1 MVDFVPNI
9 VLNTHHNRRVNIF
22 CPSVIRLVCRRCSII
37 ISFCTLCLA
46 MTMTEGWGWA
56 RDTGTGT
63 SLGSRSC
70 CAMVRYAGWRGTFT
84 AGARSTPDGFGRA
97 RLPQRGGGG
106 RTNETELAQ
115 CCIQQRPGGSDE
127 VRVRLSWCG
136 VASVASSRS
145 LEEWYLPERSRRQ
158 SSGSRSCSSSVKV
171 L

>member
-1 MVDFVPNI
+1 MVDLVPNI

-115 CCIQQRPGGSDE
+115 CCMYPAAAGWKRRSASA
-127 VRVRLSWCG
+127 V